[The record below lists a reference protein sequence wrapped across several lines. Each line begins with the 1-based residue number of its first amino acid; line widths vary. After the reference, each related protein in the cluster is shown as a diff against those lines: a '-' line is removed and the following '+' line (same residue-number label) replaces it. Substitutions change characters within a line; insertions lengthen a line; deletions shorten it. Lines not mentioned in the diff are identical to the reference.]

1 MTDES
6 IDSEQ
11 PGRPLT
17 DATDPVRER
26 RIWPRWAGLLCGKL
40 ILRVCP
46 SAPRKGE
53 VCEGC
58 RLRVLCKCAY
68 EDYLAAAAVERRFWV
83 VLAACGATTI
93 LVALIAL
100 LREG

>member
-6 IDSEQ
+6 FDSGQ
-11 PGRPLT
+11 PGRASK
-17 DATDPVRER
+17 DATDPVGER

-46 SAPRKGE
+46 SAPKKGE

-68 EDYLAAAAVERRFWV
+68 EDYLAAMAVERRFWIL
-83 VLAACGATTI
+83 LAACGAMTI
-93 LVALIAL
+93 VIAL
-100 LREG
+100 LALLKEG